1 MPQFSMPFHQGW
13 EESPRAVP
21 SHSNSRQDR
30 FPQKNRS
37 GGSKVKK
44 VKKVWVR
51 KEVKAPEVVAINEES
66 QDVHVPTGDA
76 VETTQA
82 KEIEADTVT
91 ANIGGLT
98 ETAGRSN
105 RQSTAGLTDLTG
117 RSDQRLAA
125 GLTGP
130 RGRSDRG
137 ALEKSGKIES
147 NIGAST
153 STKNTKN
160 HCLAPGK
167 QPQPKWIPSGLS
179 RSQKR
184 RLQRLRAI
192 SQKEKEAEDVE
203 NKTCNN
209 LEPRT
214 APRQV
219 WRPKEVKVKRPVISH
234 SRDTSN
240 LMIEES
246 SVIRDKSPSHDAM
259 DVGAVFVL
267 PLKSCS
273 RES

>member
-1 MPQFSMPFHQGW
+1 MPQPPMPFHQEW
-13 EESPRAVP
+13 KQSPRTVP
-21 SHSNSRQDR
+21 SHSNSRQDC

-44 VKKVWVR
+44 FKKVWVR
-51 KEVKAPEVVAINEES
+51 KEAKAPEVVAAKEES

-76 VETTQA
+76 VETKHA
-82 KEIEADTVT
+82 KEIEADAMT

-105 RQSTAGLTDLTG
+105 RQSTAGLTDLNG
-117 RSDQRLAA
+117 QSDRRLVA
-125 GLTGP
+125 GLTGL

-153 STKNTKN
+153 SAKNMKN

-184 RLQRLRAI
+184 RL
-192 SQKEKEAEDVE
+192 
-203 NKTCNN
+203 
-209 LEPRT
+209 
-214 APRQV
+214 
-219 WRPKEVKVKRPVISH
+219 
-234 SRDTSN
+234 
-240 LMIEES
+240 
-246 SVIRDKSPSHDAM
+246 
-259 DVGAVFVL
+259 
-267 PLKSCS
+267 
-273 RES
+273 